1 MDNATNDMLP
11 LGFMIGFLS
20 VLLLTAVA
28 MWKIYSKAGEAGWKS
43 LIPIYNTFVFQ
54 RIVGRPAWWVLL
66 MLVPVVNIV
75 LAMIEC
81 SARAWATPSAS
92 CCSVR
97 STSWRSGSARPP
109 TSVRTFRRRRRRR
122 CNRRCGTAGPRSA
135 AALQSL
141 DSRRAVGSN
150 PAARRAFARRFTGA
164 PRSAI
169 FPAFG

>member
-43 LIPIYNTFVFQ
+43 LISIYNTFVFQ

-81 SARAWATPSAS
+81 ADLARVFGKGVGYAVGLVLLGPFYVMAIGFGPATYVGPNLPQA
-92 CCSVR
+92 
-97 STSWRSGSARPP
+97 PP
-109 TSVRTFRRRRRRR
+109 TPMQPPVRYSR
-122 CNRRCGTAGPRSA
+122 A
-135 AALQSL
+135 A
-141 DSRRAVGSN
+141 
-150 PAARRAFARRFTGA
+150 
-164 PRSAI
+164 
-169 FPAFG
+169 